1 MDKLWA
7 KDSGETLL
15 DHSLNVVKVAKLVCE
30 GLPVSPDERDKLVK
44 ILVQLA
50 ALHDVGKAAKGFQEV
65 LRGGAKRWHR
75 HEILSVAIASQIA
88 LEVANEGLLAIITH
102 HKSIPEGNVSQK
114 EKCLPDNELPF
125 LEPNVFFD
133 MVAELKPNE
142 ILLRE
147 LLSDLDKEIKAN
159 WCIEYLDFNSMNLD
173 KPGREWLE
181 RRKGIGQQ
189 SRIKPE
195 NRRFASML
203 RGLLITSDHMA
214 SAQVKPI
221 KLQSLLPFH
230 NKVQEFEFRNKPALP
245 FQEKCGN
252 SIGDTILKA
261 PTGSGKTGAILL
273 WAEKNQTE
281 NGRLFY
287 ALPHTASINAMHKR
301 LQKIYS
307 KEVIGVSHQENRAD
321 GEKFTSNT
329 EGMVGI
335 LHHKSAAYLFRMFEQ
350 ECCTTKAAKMARTVN
365 GLAREL
371 YHPIRVTT
379 PHQILRVALQGKG
392 WELGL
397 VEFPNACFVFD
408 EIHCFEPLLVGLTIA
423 TAKWLK
429 SFGAKLLFASAT
441 IPTFLEN
448 IIKAELGIKE
458 LNVVCPNHELEGDRE
473 VCNKIRHRIIVQP
486 GSLVD
491 ALPTI
496 INHIKNSSQT
506 VLIVCNHVATSQ
518 KVWHQLRQEFGKQ
531 VMLLH
536 SRFNSL
542 DRTRIEEAIT
552 SNNPPRILV
561 ATQAIEVSLDLDYD
575 KAYTEPAPADALGQ
589 RLGRVNRK
597 GSRSEP
603 APIIVFEEPSNG
615 HLYDENITQ
624 KTIEL
629 LKKIDNLTEQEL
641 TEVVNAVYQGGYTGK
656 SLEEYQRG
664 LQNSIISKFDANI
677 LAGSYRAWVEE
688 VIEKSDGQIEVLPIE
703 GTDINGLQVN
713 IFQEFKEHFDEK
725 NYLQAKRL
733 LVPIRIGQWWKLTN
747 EGVLYYREEIR
758 EWVTTLSYS
767 SNEGLDLST
776 QIENIL

>member
-1 MDKLWA
+1 MDTLWA
-7 KDSGETLL
+7 KDNGETLFV
-15 DHSLNVVKVAKLVCE
+15 HSLNVVKVAKLVCE
-30 GLPVSPDERDKLVK
+30 ALPVSLNERNELSK
-44 ILVQLA
+44 ILIQLA

-65 LRGGAKRWHR
+65 LRGKSKKWHR

-88 LEVANEGLLAIITH
+88 SEIMNEGFLAIITH
-102 HKSIPEGNVSQK
+102 HKNIPEGVINQG

-125 LEPNVFFD
+125 LESNVFYD
-133 MVAELKPNE
+133 MVAELKENE
-142 ILLRE
+142 VLLRE
-147 LLSDLDKEIKAN
+147 LLNNLDKQVKAN
-159 WCIEYLDFNSMNLD
+159 WCLDCLDLNSMNLE
-173 KPGREWLE
+173 KPGRVWLE
-181 RRKGIGQQ
+181 RKKGIGQRD
-189 SRIKPE
+189 RIKAE
-195 NRRFASML
+195 NRKFASML

-214 SAQVKPI
+214 SAHVKPI
-221 KLQSLLPFH
+221 NLPSLLPFH
-230 NKVQEFEFRNKPALP
+230 NKVQKFEFRDKPALP

-252 SIGDTILKA
+252 SIGNTILKA

-287 ALPHTASINAMHKR
+287 TLPHTASINAMHQR

-307 KEVIGVSHQENRAD
+307 KEVIDISQQGNRSG
-321 GEKFTSNT
+321 GEKSTSNA
-329 EGMVGI
+329 EGIVGV
-335 LHHKSAAYLFRMFEQ
+335 LHHKVTAYLFRMFEQ
-350 ECCTTKAAKMARTVN
+350 ECCTTKAEKMARAVK
-365 GLAREL
+365 GLAKEL

-397 VEFPNACFVFD
+397 VEFPNACFIFD

-448 IIKAELGIKE
+448 IIKTELGIKE
-458 LNVVCPNHELEGDRE
+458 LNVICPNPKLEGDKE
-473 VCNKIRHRIIVQP
+473 VCNKVRHKIIVHP

-491 ALPTI
+491 TLPII
-496 INHIKNSSQT
+496 INQIKSSNQT

-518 KVWHQLRQEFGKQ
+518 QVWKRLQKEFGEQ

-542 DRTRIEEAIT
+542 DRTRVEETIT
-552 SNNPPRILV
+552 GNNPPRILV

-575 KAYTEPAPADALGQ
+575 RAYTEPAPADALGQ

-615 HLYDENITQ
+615 HLYDKNVTQ
-624 KTIEL
+624 KTIQL
-629 LKKIDNLTEQEL
+629 LKQINNLTEQEL
-641 TEVVNAVYQGGYTGK
+641 TEIVNTVYQDGYTGK

-664 LQNSIISKFDANI
+664 LHNSIISKFDANI
-677 LAGSYRAWVEE
+677 LAGSHKAWVED
-688 VIEKSDGQIEVLPIE
+688 VIEKSDGQIEVLPVE
-703 GTDINGLQVN
+703 GTDVNGLHIN
-713 IFQEFKEHFDEK
+713 IFQEFKQHFNEK

-733 LVPIRIGQWWKLTN
+733 LVPIRIGQWWKLKN
-747 EGVLYYREEIR
+747 DSVVYYCEEIR
-758 EWVTTLSYS
+758 EWITTLSYS
-767 SNEGLDLST
+767 SHEGLDLSK
-776 QIENIL
+776 QIESIL

>member
-1 MDKLWA
+1 MDKLLA
-7 KDSGETLL
+7 KDSGETLF
-15 DHSLNVVKVAKLVCE
+15 DHSINVVKVAKLVCE
-30 GLPVSPDERDKLVK
+30 GLPVPVDQQEKLVN
-44 ILVQLA
+44 ILLQLA

-65 LRGGAKRWHR
+65 LRGKAERWNR

-88 LEVANEGLLAIITH
+88 LEVTCEGLLAIITH
-102 HKSIPEGNVSQK
+102 HKSIPEGNITHK

-125 LEPNVFFD
+125 LEPNVFFN
-133 MVAELKPNE
+133 MVADLKQNE
-142 ILLRE
+142 VLLRE

-159 WCIEYLDFNSMNLD
+159 WRIEYLNFNSMNLD
-173 KPGREWLE
+173 KLGQEWLE

-189 SRIKPE
+189 SRIKSE
-195 NRRFASML
+195 NRKFASML

-214 SAQVKPI
+214 SGHVKPI

-230 NKVQEFEFRNKPALP
+230 NKVQEFEFKNKPALP

-252 SIGDTILKA
+252 AIGDTILKA

-281 NGRLFY
+281 NARLFY
-287 ALPHTASINAMHKR
+287 TLPHTASINAMHQR

-307 KEVIGVSHQENRAD
+307 NETVGV
-321 GEKFTSNT
+321 F
-329 EGMVGI
+329 
-335 LHHKSAAYLFRMFEQ
+335 HHKSAAYLFRMFEQ
-350 ECCTTKAAKMARTVN
+350 ECCTNKAAKMARTVN

-371 YHPIRVTT
+371 YYPIRVTT

-397 VEFPNACFVFD
+397 VEFPNACFIFD

-448 IIKAELGIKE
+448 IIKTELGIKE
-458 LNVVCPNHELEGDRE
+458 LNVICPNPKLEGDKE
-473 VCNKIRHRIIVQP
+473 VCNKVRHKIIVHP

-491 ALPTI
+491 TLPII
-496 INHIKNSSQT
+496 INQIKSSNQT

-518 KVWHQLRQEFGKQ
+518 QVWKRLQKEFGEQ

-542 DRTRIEEAIT
+542 DRTRVEETIT
-552 SNNPPRILV
+552 GNNPPRILV

-575 KAYTEPAPADALGQ
+575 RAYTEPAPADALGQ

-615 HLYDENITQ
+615 HLYDKNVTQ
-624 KTIEL
+624 KTIQL
-629 LKKIDNLTEQEL
+629 LKQINNLTEQEL
-641 TEVVNAVYQGGYTGK
+641 TEIVNTVYQDGYTGK

-664 LQNSIISKFDANI
+664 LHNSIISKFDANI
-677 LAGSYRAWVEE
+677 LAGSHKAWVED
-688 VIEKSDGQIEVLPIE
+688 VIEKSDGQIEVLPVE
-703 GTDINGLQVN
+703 GTDVNGLHIN
-713 IFQEFKEHFDEK
+713 IFQEFKQHFNEK

-733 LVPIRIGQWWKLTN
+733 LVPIRIGQWWKLKN
-747 EGVLYYREEIR
+747 DSVVYYCEEIR
-758 EWVTTLSYS
+758 EWITTLSYS
-767 SNEGLDLST
+767 SHEGLDLSK
-776 QIENIL
+776 QIESIL